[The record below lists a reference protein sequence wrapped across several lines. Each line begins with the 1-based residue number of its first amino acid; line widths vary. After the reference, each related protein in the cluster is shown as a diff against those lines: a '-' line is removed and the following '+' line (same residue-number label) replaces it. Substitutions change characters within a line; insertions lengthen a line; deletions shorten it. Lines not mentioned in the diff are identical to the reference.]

1 MVNRSKVK
9 DVLEI
14 VCPSPEWTEDALEV
28 LRACIAEIT
37 GYDEDFIDMTAY
49 GHQVNLMQCDAV
61 KEGREK
67 LRRIENEVVKFLQE
81 Q

>member
-1 MVNRSKVK
+1 MVNRNKVN

-14 VCPSPEWTEDALEV
+14 VCPSSEWAEDALNV

-37 GYDEDFIDMTAY
+37 WYPEDVIDMTAW
-49 GHQVNLMQCDAV
+49 GGQVNLMETQAV
-61 KEGREK
+61 REGKEK